1 MKQGA
6 AAMTYVPTPL
16 KKEIVIDSIITI
28 HYFEYMRDFVFRGES
43 HDFWEFLYVD
53 RGTVLVTAGE
63 SNFQLTTGNII
74 FHKPKEFH
82 AIRSIEKN
90 SPNLMTASFTSA
102 SPAMKLLEGKIDTL
116 SIEERNIISHLL
128 GLARQSFATPLH
140 VPSVEQILLKPD
152 LPFGTEQLIGA
163 DLELLLIS
171 LIRKPASPAVRRIPA
186 SASVSEENS
195 RENRLDRILSFM
207 EEHICEQL
215 TVEQI
220 CSAFSLSRSSLQSLF
235 HEKKGC
241 GVMDYFIHRKID
253 RAKEMIRDGTMNV
266 TEISYF
272 LSYSSLQ
279 YFSKQFK
286 QITGMSPQQY
296 ASSVKGLSQSAQ
308 GSFIKP
314 KLIK

>member
-1 MKQGA
+1 
-6 AAMTYVPTPL
+6 MTYVPTPL

-63 SNFQLTTGNII
+63 SDFQLTTGNII

-82 AIRSIEKN
+82 AIRSIGKN

-207 EEHICEQL
+207 EELILSRLVDTFFSRISL
-215 TVEQI
+215 TMPPAPKSHNTAYVLPWEEPLHWQ
-220 CSAFSLSRSSLQSLF
+220 SRSS
-235 HEKKGC
+235 G
-241 GVMDYFIHRKID
+241 
-253 RAKEMIRDGTMNV
+253 
-266 TEISYF
+266 
-272 LSYSSLQ
+272 YSS
-279 YFSKQFK
+279 S
-286 QITGMSPQQY
+286 
-296 ASSVKGLSQSAQ
+296 
-308 GSFIKP
+308 
-314 KLIK
+314 

>member
-1 MKQGA
+1 
-6 AAMTYVPTPL
+6 MTYVPTPL

-63 SNFQLTTGNII
+63 SDFQLTTGNII

-82 AIRSIEKN
+82 AIRSIGKN

-152 LPFGTEQLIGA
+152 LPFGTELI
-163 DLELLLIS
+163 
-171 LIRKPASPAVRRIPA
+171 IPG
-186 SASVSEENS
+186 N
-195 RENRLDRILSFM
+195 
-207 EEHICEQL
+207 
-215 TVEQI
+215 
-220 CSAFSLSRSSLQSLF
+220 
-235 HEKKGC
+235 
-241 GVMDYFIHRKID
+241 
-253 RAKEMIRDGTMNV
+253 
-266 TEISYF
+266 
-272 LSYSSLQ
+272 
-279 YFSKQFK
+279 
-286 QITGMSPQQY
+286 
-296 ASSVKGLSQSAQ
+296 
-308 GSFIKP
+308 
-314 KLIK
+314 